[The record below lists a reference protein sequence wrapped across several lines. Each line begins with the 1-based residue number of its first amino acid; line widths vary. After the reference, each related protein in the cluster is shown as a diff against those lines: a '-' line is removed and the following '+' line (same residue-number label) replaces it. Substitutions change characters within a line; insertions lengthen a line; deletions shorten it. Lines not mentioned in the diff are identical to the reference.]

1 VLEPL
6 EHMEEKYDKRCLSNY
21 VLHFLSILPE
31 LYALLVL
38 TMQFLSC
45 DIGPI
50 VYDVLNINYYACL
63 SAANPYKN
71 KWWRLRIQY
80 LV

>member
-1 VLEPL
+1 MLEPL
-6 EHMEEKYDKRCLSNY
+6 EHMEEKYDKRYLCNY

-38 TMQFLSC
+38 SKQFLSC
-45 DIGPI
+45 DIGHI
-50 VYDVLNINYYACL
+50 VYDVLDINYHACL
-63 SAANPYKN
+63 YAANPCKN
-71 KWWRLRIQY
+71 KWWRLRIQC